1 MQVQVLVNG
10 NQVATVSP
18 TTYSG
23 PLRVFCWSLLWRSK
37 IQPTAAS
44 PYKVDFQLA
53 APINKSAKLKLETSL
68 DPKHFTLAYPRR
80 LELCTTKSQ
89 P

>member
-1 MQVQVLVNG
+1 MEIKWRQFPADLQRPAG
-10 NQVATVSP
+10 
-18 TTYSG
+18 
-23 PLRVFCWSLLWRSK
+23 VFCWSLLWRSK

-44 PYKVDFQLA
+44 SYKVDFQLA

-80 LELCTTKSQ
+80 LELCTTNSQ